1 MSPFDMMIT
10 IILGVLSTLIA
21 PWLMARWAKR
31 DKEIWGSVWNRA
43 GVPIRGIVVFLV
55 GAGIVGLLLET
66 DPAALRQP
74 AFAFFLVL
82 LMFTALLMT
91 FVGALV
97 LFILVGRRLVVFLKA
112 AWWW

>member
-1 MSPFDMMIT
+1 MSLFDMMIT
-10 IILGVLSTLIA
+10 LILGVPSALIA
-21 PWLMARWAKR
+21 TWLTARWAKR
-31 DKEIWGSVWNRA
+31 DKEIWGWAWNRV
-43 GVPIRGIVVFLV
+43 GVPIRGIGLFLV

-82 LMFTALLMT
+82 LMLTALLMT